1 MKNYLILMKENIQLL
16 KLFLNHL
23 IIKSIYSLVNLNL
36 FNSIL
41 NLINEYYY
49 NQISREYAEKIKLKD
64 ADVYIFNKDNRDLIK
79 KFISFYNNLDQKE
92 TNGLN

>member
-1 MKNYLILMKENIQLL
+1 M
-16 KLFLNHL
+16 
-23 IIKSIYSLVNLNL
+23 VNLNL